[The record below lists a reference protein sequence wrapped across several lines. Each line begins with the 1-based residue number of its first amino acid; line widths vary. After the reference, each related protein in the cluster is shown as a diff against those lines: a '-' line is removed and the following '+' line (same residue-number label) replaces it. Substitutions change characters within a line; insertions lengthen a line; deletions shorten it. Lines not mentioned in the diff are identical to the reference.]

1 MMRLLPTADKIDN
14 NQKQHPERN
23 VSPGSANEKAE
34 LYTRMPEV
42 SAPNSV
48 ELTCIAATNIGIQTC
63 QNIAISDS
71 SQE

>member
-1 MMRLLPTADKIDN
+1 MHDEAA
-14 NQKQHPERN
+14 
-23 VSPGSANEKAE
+23 GSANEKAE